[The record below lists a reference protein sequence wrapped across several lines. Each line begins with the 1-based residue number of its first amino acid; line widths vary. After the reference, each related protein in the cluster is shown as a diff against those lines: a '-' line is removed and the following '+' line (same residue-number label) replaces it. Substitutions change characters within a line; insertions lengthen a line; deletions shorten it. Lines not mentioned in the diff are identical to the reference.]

1 MEIKLIFGTDT
12 GNTEYV
18 IETYLMDLLSSYE
31 VEVIELVNIS
41 DNIWSDNNLFILG
54 VPTWY
59 DGVLQS
65 DWEDYFEDF
74 KNIDFTGKTVA
85 IFGLGDQIGYSEF
98 FVDGIG
104 ILAEVILKNGG
115 SIIGHWPSDDYDF
128 DQSKAVMNE
137 KYLYGLAI
145 DEDNEDDL
153 THYRFEKWVEKLDH
167 EIEKL
172 KIKSLKSSVN

>member
-1 MEIKLIFGTDT
+1 MDLKIIYGTDT

-18 IETYLMDLLSSYE
+18 LETYLLNLLSSFN
-31 VEVIELVNIS
+31 VEAIELVNVS
-41 DNIWSDNNLFILG
+41 TEIWENNNLFILG

-65 DWEDYFEDF
+65 DWEDYFEEF
-74 KNIDFTGKTVA
+74 KKIDFNGKKIA

-104 ILAEVILKNGG
+104 ILADVIINSGG
-115 SIIGHWPSDDYDF
+115 KVIGHWPTEGYQF
-128 DQSKAVMNE
+128 DKSKALINE
-137 KYLYGLAI
+137 NYFYGLAI

-153 THYRFEKWVEKLDH
+153 TDDRFRKWVTLLIN
-167 EIEKL
+167 EIK
-172 KIKSLKSSVN
+172 

>member
-1 MEIKLIFGTDT
+1 MEVKLIFGTDT

-18 IETYLMDLLSSYE
+18 IETYLLDLLNPYE
-31 VEVIELVNIS
+31 VEVIELVNITDEVWK
-41 DNIWSDNNLFILG
+41 DNDLFILG

-65 DWEDYFEDF
+65 DWEDYFDDF
-74 KNIDFTGKTVA
+74 KQIDFTGKTVA

-104 ILAEVILKNGG
+104 ILAEVIIENGG
-115 SIIGHWPSDDYDF
+115 NIIGHWPSEDYDF
-128 DQSKAVMNE
+128 DESKAVMNDD
-137 KYLYGLAI
+137 YLYGLAI

-153 THYRFEKWVEKLDH
+153 THYRFEKWVEKLKN
-167 EIEKL
+167 EINSISTKT
-172 KIKSLKSSVN
+172 LKSQV

>member
-1 MEIKLIFGTDT
+1 MKVKLIFGTDT

-18 IETYLMDLLSSYE
+18 IETYLLDLLNPYE
-31 VEVIELVNIS
+31 VEVIELVNIDDEVWK
-41 DNIWSDNNLFILG
+41 DNDMFILG

-65 DWEDYFEDF
+65 DWEDYFDDF
-74 KNIDFTGKTVA
+74 KKIDFTGKTVA

-104 ILAEVILKNGG
+104 ILAEEIIKNGG
-115 SIIGHWPSDDYDF
+115 KIIGHWPSEDYDF
-128 DQSKAVMNE
+128 DESKAVMNDD
-137 KYLYGLAI
+137 YLYGLAI

-153 THYRFEKWVEKLDH
+153 THYRFEKWVEKLKK
-167 EIEKL
+167 EINSISTKTV
-172 KIKSLKSSVN
+172 KSQV